1 MGFRKTSLINGKEGR
16 GDFRKDHSIN
26 AKGGLVGFRKN
37 PHCETGIRRSES
49 EIPGS
54 EPEISL
60 SEPENPGS
68 ERGEHRIRS
77 HESGIRSHERQNRTA
92 GGAAQQRAE
101 ESPLHHQREAE
112 GESQFIFI
120 LNEAGVGSNGDS
132 LFLHHPPP
140 MAVVAPRLAVPQVG
154 HHVAHVAG

>member
-1 MGFRKTSLINGKEGR
+1 MRGGPSLKG
-16 GDFRKDHSIN
+16 
-26 AKGGLVGFRKN
+26 KGGLVGFRKN
-37 PHCETGIRRSES
+37 PQSETGIRR
-49 EIPGS
+49 S

-60 SEPENPGS
+60 SEPENTGS

-77 HESGIRSHERQNRTA
+77 HESGIRSHERQNHTA

-140 MAVVAPRLAVPQVG
+140 MGVVADRKSVV
-154 HHVAHVAG
+154 

>member
-1 MGFRKTSLINGKEGR
+1 MRGGPSLKG
-16 GDFRKDHSIN
+16 
-26 AKGGLVGFRKN
+26 KGGLVGFRKN
-37 PHCETGIRRSES
+37 PQSES
-49 EIPGS
+49 SDHGS
-54 EPEISL
+54 ESSDRV

-77 HESGIRSHERQNRTA
+77 HESGIRSHERQNHTA

-120 LNEAGVGSNGDS
+120 LNDAGVSSNGDS
-132 LFLHHPPP
+132 LFRVSGMTLT
-140 MAVVAPRLAVPQVG
+140 
-154 HHVAHVAG
+154 